1 VALHREH
8 AGRVVQLL
16 GHVLADALHLATAG
30 AGGGLGLVADL
41 APRQVG
47 RQGCAFGDLLVLAAC
62 HWRRGLLDLIGHRL
76 QVLIQRFIEQAL
88 LLGAEALRLCGE
100 LHALEQCVLVRELVD
115 LRLLEDRLLAL
126 ACDHAVSLGQLTHQ
140 RQQGRSHLL
149 RLQGVKVVCGDH
161 GRR

>member
-1 VALHREH
+1 M
-8 AGRVVQLL
+8 
-16 GHVLADALHLATAG
+16 
-30 AGGGLGLVADL
+30 
-41 APRQVG
+41 
-47 RQGCAFGDLLVLAAC
+47 
-62 HWRRGLLDLIGHRL
+62 
-76 QVLIQRFIEQAL
+76 
-88 LLGAEALRLCGE
+88 
-100 LHALEQCVLVRELVD
+100 RELVD